1 MRHFILAL
9 AALGASAVT
18 LCAQT
23 GPRVVQLSLAPA
35 RPPTPALKY
44 HLLPWVSEMRPGNA
58 AVFYERA
65 INHEWLHAV
74 TRSDNYAQLTDW
86 LEQPLTRDLA
96 AKLEPFGRSLAVREF
111 DVAAR
116 CEYVDWQLTGRL
128 RDDSFSMLLPDVQ
141 QFRILATLLAA
152 RTRVEIQ
159 QGKFDDACRSLQT
172 GFALG
177 RHLNEAPIL
186 INTLV
191 GVAASNLMLNRLE
204 ELIQAP
210 GMANLY
216 WALTDLPDP
225 LVDLRRG
232 LQGERLMVEGLLPEI
247 TAALHDPRLPVVP
260 AELIRERVDKVSSL
274 VNLGAPRL
282 ALAAMAAFSYPQAR
296 QNLIDQGHA
305 AAQVDALPVTQ
316 VVLMNEMLQYQRWI
330 DALTKVYGLPYY
342 QARPFLAR
350 LRDELQETKRLDS
363 QGSMLAKL
371 LVPALDRIM
380 LAQVRTQRRVAMLRT
395 VEALRLHAAEHGG
408 KLPESL
414 EDVRA
419 VPIPIDPMTGRT
431 FHYQRPEAG
440 RATLEAHAPPGEG
453 TNEGSAVRY
462 EITLTPRP

>member
-232 LQGERLMVEGLLPEI
+232 LQGERLMV
-247 TAALHDPRLPVVP
+247 
-260 AELIRERVDKVSSL
+260 SSL